1 VVAMMYGFGFGNG
14 HGMGNFFGGG
24 MLMMGLFWIVIIVA
38 VVYFVR
44 NSNNSI
50 DRNGGR
56 SFKEDPIEIARQRY
70 AKGEISKEELQE
82 IKEELRK

>member
-1 VVAMMYGFGFGNG
+1 MHGFGHGY
-14 HGMGNFFGGG
+14 GMGNFFGGG

-38 VVYFVR
+38 VIYFIR
-44 NSNNSI
+44 NSNNSV
-50 DRNGGR
+50 DRN
-56 SFKEDPIEIARQRY
+56 SPSIVKEDPIEIARERY